1 MSPFS
6 STKSDNF
13 PHCFLAALLQLD
25 RETLRIKIVA
35 SSVQQLK
42 NGLERSFVSF
52 NKFRKIFTLV
62 VVFSWIVYSGTLDTA
77 HGLTQEKWV
86 LT

>member
-13 PHCFLAALLQLD
+13 PHCFLAALLQLGS
-25 RETLRIKIVA
+25 ETLRIKIVA

-52 NKFRKIFTLV
+52 NKFRKILTL
-62 VVFSWIVYSGTLDTA
+62 VVFSWIVYCGTLDTA